1 MEKSDI
7 YEIFFT
13 ELVDS
18 ITMAPIILM
27 IWTDNSGRLF
37 EFRMKISREFQQ
49 DLNGVFKDT
58 TPYDLILEYPEY
70 NKEVSLDHLINLCI
84 SEGSEYGT
92 TWGEEL
98 NKKLL
103 PYIRNEKLNKLIN

>member
-7 YEIFFT
+7 HEIFFT

-27 IWTDNSGRLF
+27 IWTDNNGRHF
-37 EFRMKISREFQQ
+37 EFRMRISREFQQ
-49 DLNGVFKDT
+49 DLMGVLKDI
-58 TPYDLILEYPEY
+58 TPYDLILEYPEN
-70 NKEVSLDHLINLCI
+70 NKEVSLDYLLNL
-84 SEGSEYGT
+84 SRLEGSEYGA